1 MLRILSIKK
10 VERKVE
16 KKGRKTPS
24 KTTFLK
30 KEQAKEERK
39 TKQIL
44 IIKNRRNR
52 MKEKIKLTIHPAE
65 IWEKMAIPMAEQSV
79 KAGFPSPAQD
89 YMEGEIDLNDVLVKH
104 REATF
109 YVRISG
115 DSMRDAGI
123 LNGDIAVVDRQIEPG
138 NGNFV
143 IAFVDGEFTIKQFK
157 MDESGNFGWLVPW
170 NNDYSP
176 IRVDENNRFMIWGV
190 VTYVIHRFCKE

>member
-1 MLRILSIKK
+1 
-10 VERKVE
+10 
-16 KKGRKTPS
+16 
-24 KTTFLK
+24 
-30 KEQAKEERK
+30 
-39 TKQIL
+39 
-44 IIKNRRNR
+44 

-65 IWEKMAIPMAEQSV
+65 IGEKMAIPMAEQSV

-123 LNGDIAVVDRQIEPG
+123 LDGDLAVVDRQIEPDNG
-138 NGNFV
+138 NFVIAFVDGDLAVVDRQIEPDNGNFV

>member
-1 MLRILSIKK
+1 
-10 VERKVE
+10 
-16 KKGRKTPS
+16 
-24 KTTFLK
+24 
-30 KEQAKEERK
+30 
-39 TKQIL
+39 
-44 IIKNRRNR
+44 

-65 IWEKMAIPMAEQSV
+65 IGEKMAIPMAEQSV

-123 LNGDIAVVDRQIEPG
+123 LDGDLAVVDRQIEPG

-157 MDESGNFGWLVPW
+157 IDESGNYGWLVPW

-176 IRVDENNRFMIWGV
+176 IRVDANNRFMVWGV
-190 VTYVIHRFCKE
+190 VTYVIHKFCME